1 MSVKPVDLNEL
12 RGRHDNLYET
22 VVAISKKAKE
32 IHEEERAELE
42 EKLLPYK
49 EMIRNPVSESESDK
63 VFPEQVAISL
73 EFESRQKT
81 AQRAIN
87 QFLQKQYDYTLEEQ
101 REQVKAQD
109 DENNEADGDSP
120 DNPQGK

>member
-1 MSVKPVDLNEL
+1 MSVKPVDLNKL
-12 RGRHDNLYET
+12 RAGHENLYET
-22 VVAISKKAKE
+22 VVAISKRAKV

-49 EMIRNPVSESESDK
+49 EMIRNPASESESDK

-81 AQRAIN
+81 AQRAIT
-87 QFLQKQYDYTLEEQ
+87 QFLQNKYDYTLKDQGGSAKTQDEQ
-101 REQVKAQD
+101 E
-109 DENNEADGDSP
+109 NEADRD
-120 DNPQGK
+120 

>member
-87 QFLQKQYDYTLEEQ
+87 QFLQKQYDYTLEEKG
-101 REQVKAQD
+101 EQVKAQD
-109 DENNEADGDSP
+109 DENNEADGD
-120 DNPQGK
+120 